1 MSRKILLG
9 ILVKV
14 SARLHKEKMKL
25 FVIKLKVSS
34 CSWSSTE
41 T

>member
-14 SARLHKEKMKL
+14 SARLHEKKMKR
-25 FVIKLKVSS
+25 FVIRLKVSS
-34 CSWSSTE
+34 CSWFSTE